1 MPEHNAISLNCNTK
15 NTQVFS
21 EKCHSSRKDSFI
33 LENSDMITQFLTPY
47 VMKIMADESFL
58 LPENSVKL
66 FRDGISR
73 TNTVFPSP
81 FDQTM
86 TSSRVFIPNVD

>member
-21 EKCHSSRKDSFI
+21 ENCYSSRKDSFI
-33 LENSDMITQFLTPY
+33 IKNSDMSTHFLKPY
-47 VMKIMADESFL
+47 VMIILGDENFL
-58 LPENSVKL
+58 LPENSMKII
-66 FRDGISR
+66 RDGISR

-86 TSSRVFIPNVD
+86 TSSRLFIPNVD